1 MSKQRDLRIKCRER
15 WGPQWWKVHPV
26 MKKARLQ
33 WALTAAGVQ
42 VSAVGVDRVRVTEAD
57 GSSYVV

>member
-15 WGPQWWKVHPV
+15 WGPQWWKVNPV

-33 WALTAAGVQ
+33 WALLQNEAL
-42 VSAVGVDRVRVTEAD
+42 SATDRVRVTEAD